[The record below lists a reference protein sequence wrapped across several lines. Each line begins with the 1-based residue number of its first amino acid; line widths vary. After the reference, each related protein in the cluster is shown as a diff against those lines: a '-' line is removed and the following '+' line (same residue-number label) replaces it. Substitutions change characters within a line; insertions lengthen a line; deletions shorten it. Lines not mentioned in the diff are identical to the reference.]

1 MSKTDTM
8 FIAFPHGG
16 ILPAEIA
23 GGKDRPV
30 GPHDPVRVPS
40 TYGKSLVEDR
50 FAYIAEPPRKA
61 SAAQPKPSAID
72 ELEARLETARKAVGG
87 ASDLEQKGRLEAE
100 VSSIEAEIAA
110 LKSA

>member
-16 ILPAEIA
+16 ILPAEVT

-30 GPHDPVRVPS
+30 GPHDPVRVPA

-50 FAYIAEPPRKA
+50 FAYVAEPPKKGA
-61 SAAQPKPSAID
+61 AAQPKPSAVSD
-72 ELEARLETARKAVGG
+72 LEAKLEVARKAVSE
-87 ASDLEQKGRLEAE
+87 ATDLEQKGRLEAD